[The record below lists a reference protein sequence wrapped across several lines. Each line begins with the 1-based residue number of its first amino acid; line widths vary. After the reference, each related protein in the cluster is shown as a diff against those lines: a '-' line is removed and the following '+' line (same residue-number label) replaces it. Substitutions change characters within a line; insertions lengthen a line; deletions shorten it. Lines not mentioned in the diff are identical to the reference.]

1 MDLPL
6 SPQVFDLLVALSHGP
21 QHGYALMQRIS
32 QMHESRYKPSPG
44 VVYSNL
50 QRLVDWGWAEEAPPP
65 SSKEDARRKHFRITT
80 SGLEIARSHALK
92 EQARLQQASSVL
104 GVVS

>member
-32 QMHESRYKPSPG
+32 NMHGGRYKPSPG
-44 VVYSNL
+44 VIYSNL
-50 QRLVDWGWAEEAPPP
+50 QRVVDWGWAEESPPP
-65 SSKEDARRKHFRITT
+65 SPKEDARRKHFRITDA
-80 SGLEIARSHALK
+80 GLGVARSHADQ
-92 EQARLQQASSVL
+92 EQARLNHAASVL
-104 GVVS
+104 GGLS

>member
-21 QHGYALMQRIS
+21 QHGYALMLRIS
-32 QMHESRYKPSPG
+32 DMHGGRYKPSPG

-50 QRLVDWGWAEEAPPP
+50 QRVVDWGWAEEAPPP
-65 SSKEDARRKHFRITT
+65 SSEEDARRKHFRITAT
-80 SGLEIARSHALK
+80 GLEAARSHAAQ
-92 EQARLQQASSVL
+92 EQARLKQASSIL
-104 GVVS
+104 GVLS

>member
-21 QHGYALMQRIS
+21 QHGYALMQRIAG
-32 QMHESRYKPSPG
+32 MHGNRYKPSPG

-50 QRLVDWGWAEEAPPP
+50 QRIVDWGWAVEAPPP
-65 SSKEDARRKHFRITT
+65 EHGADARRKYFRITAQ
-80 SGLEIARSHALK
+80 GLELARTHSAN
-92 EQARLQQASSVL
+92 EQARLNHAQAVL
-104 GVVS
+104 GGVR